1 MSFQAFAW
9 AVTVHPGS
17 AAEKLVLL
25 GLADRHNTEH
35 DAAYPSTAW
44 LVEFSG
50 LDRKTVVA
58 ALDRLEAAGLISDTG
73 KRVGQTKQVKV
84 YSLALESLPK
94 TEASQKRNS
103 SVFPM
108 KGSQKRDTDTVKD
121 TSTSRAKALSGPRA
135 KKTTFEQS
143 FDESSKH
150 SFRILCV
157 QWAVT
162 NLRWTAGDAG
172 SEYER
177 FVDRA
182 LAASAAYS
190 DWLAAW
196 RNWCRSPYCTTKP
209 AGSKDSDDWTERMGL
224 GRRRSSNG

>member
-84 YSLALESLPK
+84 YSLALESIPK

-103 SVFPM
+103 SVFPI

-121 TSTSRAKALSGPRA
+121 TTSRAKALSGSRA
-135 KKTTFEQS
+135 EPKLTFQARFAGGEG
-143 FDESSKH
+143 DH
-150 SFRILCV
+150 PFRVWCV
-157 QWAVT
+157 QWAVS
-162 NLRWTAGDAG
+162 NLKWSAADAG
-172 SEYER
+172 LEYSR
-177 FVDRA
+177 FVDSNV
-182 LAASAAYS
+182 AAGRSYK
-190 DWLAAW
+190 DWEAAW
-196 RNWCRSPYCTTKP
+196 RNWCRSPYCKTTP
-209 AGSKDSDDWTERMGL
+209 AGSKDSEDWTERMGL
-224 GRRRSSNG
+224 GRKRSNA